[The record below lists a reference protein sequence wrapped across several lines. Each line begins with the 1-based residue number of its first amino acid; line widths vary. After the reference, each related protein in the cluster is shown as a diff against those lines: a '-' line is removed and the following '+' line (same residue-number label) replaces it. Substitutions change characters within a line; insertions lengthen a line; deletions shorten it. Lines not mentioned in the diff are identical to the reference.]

1 LKKILIL
8 GSSSFAGA
16 SMTNFLLS
24 KNFKIYGTYRREKN
38 KQYLPYLRNKKLKN
52 FVNYKVDFNKR
63 PKVLLNIIKKVKP
76 YIILDFASICVVNQ
90 SWQYPETYINT
101 NILYK
106 SFIFKNLKNYKFLKK
121 YIYISTPEIFGSSSK
136 LISENSAKFNPSTPY
151 ATSKLSAELLLK
163 NYVKNFKLPV
173 VIARFSNFF
182 GPGQP
187 TYRLI
192 PKVIAC
198 IDQKIKFPLEGSGVT
213 KRNYI
218 YAYDFCNGIYK
229 IITKGKNG
237 KVYHFSGTKYYKT
250 IDVIKMI
257 CKLKKC
263 NWKKIIKKTKMRIG
277 QDYEYKLDSNKTKKN
292 LKWKPLYSLNEA
304 LKEIINYNKITK
316 TKFLYKDL
324 IYRDTNF
331 NS

>member
-1 LKKILIL
+1 MKKILIL

-24 KNFKIYGTYRREKN
+24 KNFKVYGTYRRK
-38 KQYLPYLRNKKLKN
+38 KIKAYLPYLQNSKIKN
-52 FVNYKVDFNKR
+52 FISYKVDFNKN
-63 PKVLLNIIKKVKP
+63 PKVLLNIIKKIKP

-90 SWQYPETYINT
+90 SWKHPETYINT

-121 YIYISTPEIFGSSSK
+121 YIYISTPEIFGSTNK
-136 LISENSAKFNPSTPY
+136 LISERCEKFNPSTPY
-151 ATSKLSAELLLK
+151 ATTKLTSELLLK
-163 NYVKNFKLPV
+163 NYIKNFKLPI

-187 TYRLI
+187 VYRLI
-192 PKVIAC
+192 PKAIVC
-198 IDQKIKFPLEGSGVT
+198 IDKKIKFPLEGNGAT
-213 KRNYI
+213 KRNYT
-218 YAYDFCNGIYK
+218 YAYDFCSGIYK
-229 IITKGKNG
+229 IITRGVNG

-257 CKLKKC
+257 CKLKKY
-263 NWKKIIKKTKMRIG
+263 NWKKLIKKTKKRIG
-277 QDYEYKLDSNKTKKN
+277 QDFEYKLDSKKTKKD
-292 LKWKPLYSLNEA
+292 LKWKPEYSLKKA

-316 TKFLYKDL
+316 TKFTLEDL
-324 IYRDTNF
+324 VYRDADF
-331 NS
+331 N